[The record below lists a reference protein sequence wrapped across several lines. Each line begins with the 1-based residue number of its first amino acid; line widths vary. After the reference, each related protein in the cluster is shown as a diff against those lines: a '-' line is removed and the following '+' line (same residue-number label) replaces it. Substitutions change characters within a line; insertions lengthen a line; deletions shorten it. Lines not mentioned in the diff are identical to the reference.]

1 MQSIGGLR
9 SDSKVTIQEEGH
21 YTKKL
26 HGKARSGLEPRSS
39 DLLFAP
45 EIELVEIYNSIV
57 LLVRKGSK
65 SLDDGAFEKSS
76 SIKKIR
82 PPYLWGYILISTM
95 PRISASKLGIWPI
108 NTFNL
113 MPKQ

>member
-21 YTKKL
+21 YTKKV
-26 HGKARSGLEPRSS
+26 HCKAPSELEPRIS
-39 DLLFAP
+39 DLVFTP
-45 EIELVEIYNSIV
+45 VIELVELYISMV
-57 LLVRKGSK
+57 SLVEIGSK
-65 SLDDGAFEKSS
+65 YLDDGAFEKSS

-82 PPYLWGYILISTM
+82 PPYLWGYILISAM

-108 NTFNL
+108 YTLNSMLT
-113 MPKQ
+113 Q

>member
-1 MQSIGGLR
+1 MYLIGGLR
-9 SDSKVTIQEEGH
+9 SDSKVTIQEEGQ

-26 HGKARSGLEPRSS
+26 HAKARSELEPRIS
-39 DLLFAP
+39 DLVFAP
-45 EIELVEIYNSIV
+45 EIELVEIYNSMV
-57 LLVRKGSK
+57 SLVRKGSK

-108 NTFNL
+108 DTLNS
-113 MPKQ
+113 MPTQ